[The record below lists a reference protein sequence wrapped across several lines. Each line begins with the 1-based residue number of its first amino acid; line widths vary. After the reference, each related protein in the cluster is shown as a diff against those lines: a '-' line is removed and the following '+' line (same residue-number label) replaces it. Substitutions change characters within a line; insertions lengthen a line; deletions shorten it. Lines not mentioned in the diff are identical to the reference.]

1 MPKYD
6 YYCEENRRTVEVT
19 HSMTI
24 DLNTWGE
31 LCEHLGMELQD
42 TRKDAPIRRL
52 ISKNVGIAFKGSGF
66 YINDSSASDKKKVS
80 KSS

>member
-6 YYCEENRRTVEVT
+6 YYCDENKQTIEVT

-31 LCEHLGMELQD
+31 LCEVAGIDIKE
-42 TRKDAPIRRL
+42 TRKEAPVRRI

-66 YINDSSASDKKKVS
+66 YVTDSNTNKKAES
-80 KSS
+80 KSA